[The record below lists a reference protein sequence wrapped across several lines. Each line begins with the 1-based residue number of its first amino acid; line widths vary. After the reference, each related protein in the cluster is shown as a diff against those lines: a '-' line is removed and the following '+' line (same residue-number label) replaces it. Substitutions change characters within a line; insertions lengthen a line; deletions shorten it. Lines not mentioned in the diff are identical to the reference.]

1 VKFRHHAPISSISIT
16 NTNNNIAEKLHLL
29 FYETPMKTKSLQ
41 EIRSTLH
48 KLWTQLPAVKA
59 RCTSDVV
66 KQHVDL
72 ISYYQHQYDLL
83 IEARA
88 ATARGAAN

>member
-1 VKFRHHAPISSISIT
+1 
-16 NTNNNIAEKLHLL
+16 
-29 FYETPMKTKSLQ
+29 MKTKSLQ
-41 EIRSTLH
+41 EIRATLH

-72 ISYYQHQYDLL
+72 ISYYQRQYDLL

-88 ATARGAAN
+88 ATARGTAN